1 MGDVDLTLRHLA
13 TQHPAD
19 LVRVFV
25 AGASTSE
32 APRWLDSQLAARER
46 RVDKA
51 LLVHRSEDR
60 VALHAEWCW
69 EPDSDFG
76 FRALEYQ
83 YQILAALRDED
94 AARVKAALPQ
104 RASPPLPARVLTVA
118 VLLNGPDG
126 DRSTVGNHTVTPD
139 DAEARGV
146 VSWMIDRVYQRPA
159 DELLARPGVLWPV
172 FVPFAA
178 DASKAGVKRA
188 VQAVRERAHSLQEFA
203 DAAAALSVFAR
214 SSRRSQGLRE
224 VVMALVEPEVIKSS
238 SIFLMGMEE
247 GIKKG
252 IKKGINK
259 GLARGRAGTL
269 REAIAQTLTTRGL
282 RLTAARRAQLEGE
295 ARVEVLRGWFTRA
308 LTASRAA
315 DVFAER

>member
-25 AGASTSE
+25 AGAVASE

-51 LLVHRSEDR
+51 LLVHRSDDR

-76 FRALEYQ
+76 FRAQEYQ

-104 RASPPLPARVLTVA
+104 RASPQLPARVLTVA

-126 DRSTVGNHTVTPD
+126 DRSTVGNHAVTPD

-146 VSWMIDRVYQRPA
+146 VSWMIDRVYHRA
-159 DELLARPGVLWPV
+159 AEELIARPGVLWPV

-178 DASKAGVKRA
+178 DTSKAGVTRA
-188 VQAVRERAHSLQEFA
+188 VQVVRERAHSPREFA

-247 GIKKG
+247 GEAKGEAKGLRKG
-252 IKKGINK
+252 IAQI
-259 GLARGRAGTL
+259 LAA
-269 REAIAQTLTTRGL
+269 RGL
-282 RLTAARRAQLEGE
+282 RLTAVRRAQLEGE
-295 ARVEVLRGWFTRA
+295 ARVEVLLRWHTRA
-308 LTASRAA
+308 LTAARTA
-315 DVFAER
+315 DIFRDR

>member
-13 TQHPAD
+13 RQHPAD
-19 LVRVFV
+19 LVGVFV
-25 AGASTSE
+25 AGAVASE

-51 LLVHRSEDR
+51 LLVHRSDDR

-69 EPDSDFG
+69 EPDGDFG
-76 FRALEYQ
+76 FRAQEYQ

-104 RASPPLPARVLTVA
+104 RAPPQLPARVLTVA

-126 DRSTVGNHTVTPD
+126 DRSTVGNYAVTPD

-146 VSWMIDRVYQRPA
+146 VSWMIERVYQRPA
-159 DELLARPGVLWPV
+159 EELIARPGVLWPV

-178 DASKAGVKRA
+178 DASKAGVTRA
-188 VQAVRERAHSLQEFA
+188 VQVVRERAHSPREFA

-214 SSRRSQGLRE
+214 SSLRSQGLRE

-238 SIFLMGMEE
+238 SIFLQGMEE
-247 GIKKG
+247 GIQKG
-252 IKKGINK
+252 IQKGIQRGEAK
-259 GLARGRAGTL
+259 GLRA
-269 REAIAQTLTTRGL
+269 AIAQMLAARGL
-282 RLTAARRAQLEGE
+282 RLTAARRTQLEGE
-295 ARVEVLRGWFTRA
+295 TRVDVLLRWHTLA
-308 LTASRAA
+308 ITASRVA
-315 DVFAER
+315 DIFVER

>member
-25 AGASTSE
+25 AGAVASE

-76 FRALEYQ
+76 FRAQEYQ
-83 YQILAALRDED
+83 YQILAALRDDD

-104 RASPPLPARVLTVA
+104 RTPQQLPARVLTVA

-126 DRSTVGNHTVTPD
+126 DRSTVGNYAVTPD

-146 VSWMIDRVYQRPA
+146 VSWMIERVYQRPVE
-159 DELLARPGVLWPV
+159 ELIARPGVLWPV

-178 DASKAGVKRA
+178 DASKAGVTRA
-188 VQAVRERAHSLQEFA
+188 VQVVRERAHSLQEFA

-214 SSRRSQGLRE
+214 SSHRSQGLRE

-238 SIFLMGMEE
+238 SIFRQGMEE
-247 GIKKG
+247 GIQKG
-252 IKKGINK
+252 IQKGIQRGEAK
-259 GLARGRAGTL
+259 GLRA
-269 REAIAQTLTTRGL
+269 AIAQMLAARGL

-295 ARVEVLRGWFTRA
+295 ARVDVLLRWHTLA
-308 LTASRAA
+308 ITASRVA
-315 DVFAER
+315 DIFVER